1 MSVKV
6 VLTIDIEDLSAVT
19 FGDLYQLG
27 AGKFEGLNGLSTCF
41 RSIEGGL
48 NSGTVEA
55 SVGAVAADGYVRVAT
70 GGSVAGQAMTLCNI
84 SLTARASNPATNEFV
99 VSATAA
105 TQATNMANAINASA
119 DFAGKVIAEVSG
131 ADVLLFAVVPGAAGN
146 GLQVAAGNLA
156 NVTVP
161 KPFAGGSDGTTY
173 SL

>member
-6 VLTIDIEDLSAVT
+6 VLTIDIEDLTATT

-55 SVGAVAADGYVRVAT
+55 SVGAVAADGYVTHAGAAT
-70 GGSVAGQAMTLCNI
+70 AAQAMTLLNVTI
-84 SLTARASNPATNEFV
+84 TAVASNPGTNQFV
-99 VSATAA
+99 PSATPA
-105 TQATNMANAINASA
+105 TQATNLANAINASA
-119 DFAGKVIAEVSG
+119 SFTGKVVASVVG
-131 ADVLLFAVVPGAAGN
+131 ARTVFTAVVPGAAGN
-146 GLQVAAGNLA
+146 GFQASAGNLS
-156 NVTVP
+156 NVTLT
-161 KPFAGGSDGTTY
+161 KAFAGGSDGTTY

>member
-6 VLTIDIEDLSAVT
+6 VLTIDIEDLTATT

-41 RSIEGGL
+41 KSIEGGL

-99 VSATAA
+99 VNATAA

-119 DFAGKVIAEVSG
+119 SFAGKVTALASG
-131 ADVLLFAVVPGAAGN
+131 GDVLLYAVVPGAAAN
-146 GLQVAAGNLA
+146 GFQISEGNLA

-161 KPFAGGSDGTTY
+161 KPFAGGSDGQSFT
-173 SL
+173 L